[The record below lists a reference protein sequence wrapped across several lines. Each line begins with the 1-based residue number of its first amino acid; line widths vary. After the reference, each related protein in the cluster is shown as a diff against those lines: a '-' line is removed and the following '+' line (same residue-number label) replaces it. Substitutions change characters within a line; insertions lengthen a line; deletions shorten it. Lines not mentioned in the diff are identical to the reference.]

1 MADRKL
7 LDANDVRFVIKLIIE
22 SKNIH
27 GQDIDRVVLLLNK
40 LRNILREL

>member
-1 MADRKL
+1 MEDKKL

-40 LRNILREL
+40 LKNMLKEL

>member
-1 MADRKL
+1 MADKKL
-7 LDANDVRFVIKLIIE
+7 LDSNDVRFIIKLIIE

-40 LRNILREL
+40 LKNALKEL